1 MRGVSETTR
10 REQLCAAGRRLWERG
25 LVGAGEG
32 NLSARVR
39 GPRLLVTPSGVN
51 KSALRPEDLL
61 LVDARDGRVIDGR
74 GRPSSELPLH
84 LAAYLARPEADA
96 VAHAHPLAAVAH
108 TLAGRPLRA
117 LTPEAAVVLGA
128 EVPVAP
134 FAIPGT
140 DALAASIRDAL
151 RTATVALLERHG
163 AIAVGPDPLACADAL
178 EVLERTALTSL
189 YANSLGGSA
198 APLSPAVLEAVREAA
213 RRNGLLR

>member
-39 GPRLLVTPSGVN
+39 GPRLLVSPSGRD
-51 KSALRPEDLL
+51 KSSLRPEDLL

-74 GRPSSELPLH
+74 GRPTSELPLH
-84 LAAYLARPEADA
+84 LAAYAARPETEA

-117 LTPEAAVVLGA
+117 LTPEAAVVLGP

-134 FAIPGT
+134 FAVPGT

-151 RTATVALLERHG
+151 RSANVALLERHG
-163 AIAVGPDPLACADAL
+163 AIALGADPQACVDAL

-189 YANSLGGSA
+189 YAASLGGSA
-198 APLSPAVLEAVREAA
+198 PPLAPAVLEAVREAA

>member
-1 MRGVSETTR
+1 MRQLSEHAL

-51 KSALRPEDLL
+51 KSELRPEQLL

-74 GRPSSELPLH
+74 GRPTSELPLH
-84 LAAYLARPEADA
+84 LAAYAARPETGA

-117 LTPEAAVVLGA
+117 LTPEAAVVLGP

-134 FAIPGT
+134 FAVPGT

-151 RTATVALLERHG
+151 ARAPVALLERHG
-163 AIAVGPDPLACADAL
+163 AIALGAEPLACADAL

-189 YANSLGGSA
+189 YASSLGGAA
-198 APLSPAVLEAVREAA
+198 APLSPAVLDAVREAA